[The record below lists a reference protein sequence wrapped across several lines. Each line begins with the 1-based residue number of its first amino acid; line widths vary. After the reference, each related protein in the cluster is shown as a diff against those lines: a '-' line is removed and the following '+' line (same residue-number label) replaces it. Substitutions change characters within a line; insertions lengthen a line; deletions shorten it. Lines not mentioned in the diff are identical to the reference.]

1 MSRMR
6 YALLVPL
13 LLGIVSGCASR
24 QPAASSCDVFTPPP
38 LATQDVDALSDQ
50 MAVWLDETITKGER
64 LCGW

>member
-1 MSRMR
+1 MWRIR
-6 YALLVPL
+6 FALLVLPL
-13 LLGIVSGCASR
+13 LASACAHDR

-38 LATQDVDALSDQ
+38 IIGQDVDALSDQ